1 MGLCHLRLCITPES
15 LHEHLPM
22 PDAAQNLVLTAD
34 ARIDNRDELINELA
48 IAETGHR
55 VVTDSELI
63 LAAYARWG
71 EGCPERLVGDFAF
84 AIWDGRN
91 QTLFCARDHFGVK
104 PFYYHRSGRFFAFAS
119 EIRALLRLKA
129 ISGRVNE
136 TKVADFLGR
145 TELDPTTTFYQDL
158 LQLPAAH
165 SMVIGHERSAIRCYW
180 ALDGSREL
188 RLKSDDEYHEAFR
201 AHFTRAVRD
210 HVRSAYPIGSLLSG
224 GLDSSSIVAVAK
236 KVVFEK
242 FRFPAAHLLRCFR
255 PLDPMRRT
263 TLMSGNTVYP
273 GTSRSTWV
281 ISSRSARSMARGV
294 DLPAADHHHHP
305 VLALRP
311 EAKSRWSSESATW
324 VPGACQ
330 VGSRVITMPAPARA
344 AVPQIDSNVLST
356 HHHRV
361 THGQPP

>member
-188 RLKSDDEYHEAFR
+188 RLKSDDEYDEAFR

-263 TLMSGNTVYP
+263 TLMSGNTVSP

-281 ISSRSARSMARGV
+281 ISSRSARSMVWA
-294 DLPAADHHHHP
+294 
-305 VLALRP
+305 
-311 EAKSRWSSESATW
+311 
-324 VPGACQ
+324 
-330 VGSRVITMPAPARA
+330 
-344 AVPQIDSNVLST
+344 
-356 HHHRV
+356 
-361 THGQPP
+361 